1 MIRFNCK
8 DYTNCVGDYVKDLE
22 AEYCK
27 ERQRAD
33 LFQDKYNNILIAFK
47 YFKMFLDDVKMES
60 NKWEK

>member
-22 AEYCK
+22 EAYCK

-33 LFQDKYNNILIAFK
+33 LFEDKYNSVLVA
-47 YFKMFLDDVKMES
+47 FKMFKTVLNDVKELEE
-60 NKWEK
+60 EK

>member
-1 MIRFNCK
+1 MIKFNCK

-33 LFQDKYNNILIAFK
+33 LFEDKYNSIL
-47 YFKMFLDDVKMES
+47 YTFKMFQTVLDDVKEAY
-60 NKWEK
+60 KEK

>member
-22 AEYCK
+22 KAYYE
-27 ERQRAD
+27 ERKKAD

-47 YFKMFLDDVKMES
+47 YFKMVLDDVKELEE
-60 NKWEK
+60 EK